1 MSSSAPTG
9 RQLELTC
16 SPIVTSSLRHRS
28 DDIIVAVDVLAPV
41 VVSVVVAVAVVVSAT
56 VPVVETGVSSEAV
69 VVDVG
74 LGVVVML

>member
-16 SPIVTSSLRHRS
+16 WPVVTSPLRHRS
-28 DDIIVAVDVLAPV
+28 DDSVMAAPV
-41 VVSVVVAVAVVVSAT
+41 VVSIVVAVVVVVSAT
-56 VPVVETGVSSEAV
+56 VPVVEPGVSSEAV